1 MGEYALKDS
10 GVCSVCDITALNTQA
25 LRSDPAAH
33 RIDQS
38 GSGKIGPS
46 RLFWASATR
55 GARDARRLST
65 PPPPAEDQA
74 NCDSYK
80 RPVLS
85 RAHATE
91 TRHSIVRP
99 RAEGDAGVA
108 VTRVSTHHTEAIRSR
123 CHLIYRTA
131 CPVHVALVGR

>member
-10 GVCSVCDITALNTQA
+10 GVCSVCDITALNA
-25 LRSDPAAH
+25 LRPSAAILPLIVLISPAPEK
-33 RIDQS
+33 S
-38 GSGKIGPS
+38 GPRVFFGRP
-46 RLFWASATR
+46 RLR

-108 VTRVSTHHTEAIRSR
+108 VTRVSTHHTEAIRSK
-123 CHLIYRTA
+123 CHLIYRKA
-131 CPVHVALVGR
+131 W